1 MWTGISRT
9 KAGVNFRVSGL
20 IASSEKVADL
30 AVANADLEEAVDL
43 GVGVVSEEGLE
54 VDDAK
59 LHRRATDNRAR
70 CLAHSKA
77 QGRLQHR

>member
-20 IASSEKVADL
+20 IASSEKEADL

-59 LHRRATDNRAR
+59 V
-70 CLAHSKA
+70 
-77 QGRLQHR
+77 